1 LDGIEIKEHR
11 QFADY
16 KSKFTMVESTKTK
29 LREQIEYYL
38 SDLNL
43 SRDKFFRDQIQA
55 DKNGWVLVTH
65 FLNCNKI
72 KSQKVTAA
80 EIVAAV
86 ADSTKIELDTNK
98 LSVRR
103 KDNPALPE
111 FQEKKRD
118 AKAVDKKQAQ
128 VAKQH
133 ED

>member
-1 LDGIEIKEHR
+1 MEIKAHH

-16 KSKFTMVESTKTK
+16 KSKLMVESTSTK

-55 DKNGWVLVTH
+55 DKNGWVLITH

-72 KSQKVTAA
+72 KSQKTTAA

-86 ADSTKIELDTNK
+86 ADSTKVELDNNK

-103 KDNPALPE
+103 TGNPALPE
-111 FQEKKRD
+111 LQEKKRD
-118 AKAVDKKQAQ
+118 AKATDKK
-128 VAKQH
+128 VANVVKQH

>member
-1 LDGIEIKEHR
+1 MEIKVHR

-16 KSKFTMVESTKTK
+16 KSKLMVESTSTK

-55 DKNGWVLVTH
+55 DKNGWVLITH

-72 KSQKVTAA
+72 KSQKTTAA

-86 ADSTKIELDTNK
+86 ADSTKVELDKNK

-103 KDNPALPE
+103 TGNPALPE
-111 FQEKKRD
+111 LLEKKRD
-118 AKAVDKKQAQ
+118 ATATDKKVAN

>member
-1 LDGIEIKEHR
+1 MEIKVHR

-16 KSKFTMVESTKTK
+16 KSKLMVESTSTK

-55 DKNGWVLVTH
+55 DKNGWVLITH

-72 KSQKVTAA
+72 KSQKTTAA

-86 ADSTKIELDTNK
+86 ADSTKVELDKNK

-103 KDNPALPE
+103 TGNPALPE
-111 FQEKKRD
+111 LLEKKRD
-118 AKAVDKKQAQ
+118 AKATDKKVAN

>member
-1 LDGIEIKEHR
+1 
-11 QFADY
+11 
-16 KSKFTMVESTKTK
+16 MVESTSTK

-55 DKNGWVLVTH
+55 DKNGWVLITH

-72 KSQKVTAA
+72 KSQKTTAA
-80 EIVAAV
+80 EIWAAV
-86 ADSTKIELDTNK
+86 ADSTKVELDKNK

-103 KDNPALPE
+103 TGNPALPE
-111 FQEKKRD
+111 LLEKKRD
-118 AKAVDKKQAQ
+118 AKATDKKVAN

>member
-1 LDGIEIKEHR
+1 MEIKVHR

-16 KSKFTMVESTKTK
+16 KSKLMVESTSTK

-55 DKNGWVLVTH
+55 DKNGWVLITH

-72 KSQKVTAA
+72 KSQKTTAA

-86 ADSTKIELDTNK
+86 ADSTKVELDKNK
-98 LSVRR
+98 ISVRR
-103 KDNPALPE
+103 TGNPALPE
-111 FQEKKRD
+111 LLEKKRD
-118 AKAVDKKQAQ
+118 AKATDKKVAN